1 MPLDYLAHLRVDSA
15 RFADVLRDAPAD
27 GAVPTCPEWQSD
39 DLLWHLSEVQWF
51 WGTVVREAVP
61 DPSGIQHPERPAE
74 RAALLSFF
82 DDASTTLQTALAA
95 TEPGER
101 RWTWSED
108 QTAGFIRRRQ
118 AHEAL
123 IHRIDAELTADVPR
137 APVDPQLAA
146 DGVDE
151 ALRVMFGG
159 APAWGR
165 IDLDPDA
172 TVRLRALD
180 TGHTWLVTIGAFS
193 GTDPDGKVY
202 TDEPALG
209 VADVDDERATAAT
222 VEGIAADLDCWL
234 WGRPTA
240 GSLDKG
246 GDETVLAR
254 FQAVV
259 SEGIE

>member
-1 MPLDYLAHLRVDSA
+1 MTLDYLAHLREDSA
-15 RFADVLRDAPAD
+15 RFADVLRGAPAD
-27 GAVPTCPEWQSD
+27 GPVPTCPEWQTD
-39 DLLWHLSEVQWF
+39 DLLWHLAEVQWF
-51 WGTVVREAVP
+51 WGTIVRDAVP
-61 DPSGIQHPERPAE
+61 DPSELRHPVRPAD

-82 DDASTTLQTALAA
+82 DEASSTLQTSLAA
-95 TEPGER
+95 TDPGER

-137 APVDPQLAA
+137 LPLDPGLAA

-165 IDLDPDA
+165 IDLDRDA
-172 TVRLRALD
+172 TLRVRALD
-180 TGHTWLVTIGAFS
+180 TGHTWRVTVGSFS
-193 GTDPDGKVY
+193 GNSPEGTAY
-202 TDEPALG
+202 TDEPALA
-209 VADVDDERATAAT
+209 VAAVDDEGATPGT
-222 VEGIAADLDCWL
+222 VEGTAADLDCWL

-240 GSLDKG
+240 GSLDRT

-259 SEGIE
+259 DQGID